1 MKSVDFEK
9 MCEEMRNAD
18 DGDARRVTIQGLENI
33 KKAKKETRNN
43 RRQSMA
49 FRRNEHRRISKLS
62 AKQIA
67 EREKKRRESI
77 QGRLREA
84 LELKE
89 IKLAEESAATEIE
102 RSYRE
107 MERETKKELLYLQR
121 EKNVAETYDVI
132 LARAEHHLHEMSIE
146 ESRTKDDVPITKIGL
161 QAEMVRQRFHTP
173 IKSRKRF

>member
-1 MKSVDFEK
+1 
-9 MCEEMRNAD
+9 
-18 DGDARRVTIQGLENI
+18 
-33 KKAKKETRNN
+33 
-43 RRQSMA
+43 MA

-107 MERETKKELLYLQR
+107 MERETKKEVSGHY
-121 EKNVAETYDVI
+121 Y
-132 LARAEHHLHEMSIE
+132 S
-146 ESRTKDDVPITKIGL
+146 S
-161 QAEMVRQRFHTP
+161 
-173 IKSRKRF
+173 